1 MSLFGNLTTE
11 GLEENQ
17 DRLGGYSPLETDVYA
32 GKIKVAYAGQSAK
45 GAHFVTVLADFGGR
59 EYRETIYVTNQKGEN
74 FFVSKDKDKKK
85 VALPGF
91 TTIDDLCQ
99 VTTDKTLSQQD
110 SEEKM
115 VNIYDPDLK
124 KEVPKS
130 VPVLVELTG
139 KDILVA
145 IKKTMVDKTV
155 KEGDEYV
162 PTGESR
168 DENSIEKVFHPTLRV
183 SVVEAKEGK
192 DAAFI
197 DAWIERNKGK
207 TFDKRQNKG
216 DVKQGRPG
224 STSAPTS
231 GNGTARKSLFGGNAA
246 AA

>member
-1 MSLFGNLTTE
+1 MSLFGNLTNE

-17 DRLGGYSPLETDVYA
+17 DRLGGFSPLETDVYA

-45 GAHFVTVLADFGGR
+45 GAHFITLLVDFGGR
-59 EYRETIYVTNQKGEN
+59 EYRETVYVTNQKGEN
-74 FFVSKDKDKKK
+74 FWYTKDKEKKK

-99 VTTDKTLSQQD
+99 VTTDKTLSEQD

-115 VNIYDPDLK
+115 VNVYDPDLK

-145 IKKTMVDKTV
+145 IQKTMVDKTV

-168 DENSIEKVFHPTLRV
+168 DENNIEKVFHPEMRV
-183 SVVEAKEGK
+183 TVVEAKANKE
-192 DAAFI
+192 AAFI
-197 DAWIERNKGK
+197 DSWIDRNKGK
-207 TFDKRQNKG
+207 TRDKRQNKG
-216 DVKQGRPG
+216 DVKSGRPG
-224 STSAPTS
+224 SSSAPTAV
-231 GNGTARKSLFGGNAA
+231 NGAARKSLFGANAA
-246 AA
+246 A